1 MGDSSPLT
9 LTERSVNNVARF
21 LQTVVVVDDKARF
34 EPQPAS
40 SSSAVKP
47 ETGESDEN
55 VPVGIHANLVQ
66 PQAETAG
73 LSEDPENLN
82 ARTLV
87 NEFAGEGIACAV
99 LVPVPEDEIDTQ
111 VTKVAELA
119 DIVILDWILDED
131 NGARATNLIQRILDG
146 ENGLNRLRLIAIYTG
161 ERDLRAV
168 ADKAAQALSIRYG
181 EEPDRP
187 SDFVALKNPV
197 RLVVFGKQYTQV
209 PKEDTELSGRI
220 IEPSALP
227 KRLIREFAEM
237 TTGLMSNVAIAGL
250 TEVRFQTHKLLN
262 NFSRALDPAYL
273 GHRLLL
279 ANPSEAEE
287 QVVAMLVA
295 EIFSILEEGDVEK
308 QAAIDSVLAWIKEM
322 EANGS
327 LRLEHLSLTSQD
339 ALGRLLEEGI
349 DNVKEAKLGGW
360 KWERVTH
367 AFTSKDCRADR
378 SNRQFARMM
387 HVKTRYG
394 GRPPSL
400 TLGTILFSTEEKGG
414 TYWISLQP
422 KCDSVRI
429 EETRAFPFIPLMPM
443 KDQRCDFE
451 IVVSHRGSWPLLRV
465 PNKPSEMRMFR
476 FDPTDKTKGQVTAT
490 WSGSSWNITS
500 VECHSFE
507 WVAELNDEHSQRI
520 ADEFASSFSRVGVN
534 ELEWVRRSGK
544 KR

>member
-40 SSSAVKP
+40 SSSVVTS
-47 ETGESDEN
+47 ESGESDDT
-55 VPVGIHANLVQ
+55 VPARIHADLV
-66 PQAETAG
+66 PPPGAIAG
-73 LSEDPENLN
+73 PSEDPENLN
-82 ARTLV
+82 AKTLV

-99 LVPVPEDEIDTQ
+99 LIPVPGDEIDAQ

-131 NGARATNLIQRILDG
+131 NGARATNLIQRILEG
-146 ENGLNRLRLIAIYTG
+146 ENGLDRLRLIAIYTG

-168 ADKAAQALSIRYG
+168 ADKAAQALSERYG

-187 SDFVALKNPV
+187 SEFVAIKNPV
-197 RLVVFGKQYTQV
+197 RLVIFGKQHTQV
-209 PKEDTELSGRI
+209 PSEDTELSARI

-279 ANPSEAEE
+279 ANPSEAEG

-308 QAAIDSVLAWIKEM
+308 QASIDSVLAWIEEKK
-322 EANGS
+322 AIGS
-327 LRLEHLSLTSQD
+327 LRLEHLSLTSQG
-339 ALGRLLEEGI
+339 ALAQLLEEGI

-360 KWERVTH
+360 KWEKVTH
-367 AFTSKDCRADR
+367 AFTSEDCRADC
-378 SNRQFARMM
+378 SNRQFATMM

-394 GRPPSL
+394 GYPPSL
-400 TLGTILFSTEEKGG
+400 TLGTILFSTEEKRD
-414 TYWISLQP
+414 TYWVSLQP

-429 EETRAFPFIPLMPM
+429 KETKSFPFIPLIPM

-451 IVVSHRGSWPLLRV
+451 VVVSHRGSWALLRV
-465 PNKPSEMRMFR
+465 PTKPSEMRMFR
-476 FDPTDKTKGQVTAT
+476 FDPTDKTKGQVRAT

-500 VECHSFE
+500 ADKHSFE
-507 WVAELNDEHSQRI
+507 WVAELKDEHSQRV
-520 ADEFASSFSRVGVN
+520 ANEFASSFSRVGVQ
-534 ELEWVRRSGK
+534 
-544 KR
+544 

>member
-1 MGDSSPLT
+1 MGDSNPLT
-9 LTERSVNNVARF
+9 LTDRSVNNVARF
-21 LQTVVVVDDKARF
+21 LQTVVVVDDKARY

-40 SSSAVKP
+40 PSSAITLK
-47 ETGESDEN
+47 TGESDES
-55 VPVGIHANLVQ
+55 VPEGIHGNLVT
-66 PQAETAG
+66 PQENTED
-73 LSEDPENLN
+73 LSEDSEILS

-99 LVPVPEDEIDTQ
+99 LVPVPGDEIDEQ

-161 ERDLRAV
+161 ERDLRDV
-168 ADKAAQALSIRYG
+168 ADKAAQALSKRYG

-187 SDFVALKNPV
+187 SDFVAIKSPV
-197 RLVVFGKQYTQV
+197 RLVVFGKEKTQV

-227 KRLIREFAEM
+227 KHLIREFAKM

-250 TEVRFQTHKLLN
+250 TEVRFQTQKLLN

-295 EIFSILEEGDVEK
+295 EIFSVLEEGDVEK
-308 QAAIDSVLAWIKEM
+308 QAGIDSVLAWIEEM
-322 EANGS
+322 KADGS
-327 LRLEHLSLTSQD
+327 LRLDHLYLTSQD
-339 ALGRLLEEGI
+339 ALGPLLEKGI
-349 DNVKEAKLGGW
+349 ENVKEAKLGGW
-360 KWERVTH
+360 KWGKVTH
-367 AFTSKDCRADR
+367 AFTPEDCGADR
-378 SNRQFARMM
+378 SNRQFAKMM

-443 KDQRCDFE
+443 KGQRCDFE

-465 PNKPSEMRMFR
+465 PNKPAAMRMFR
-476 FDPTDKTKGQVTAT
+476 FDPTDKAKGQVTAT
-490 WSGSSWNITS
+490 WSGLSWDVTS
-500 VECHSFE
+500 VDNHLFE
-507 WVAELNDEHSQRI
+507 WVAELKDEHSQRI
-520 ADEFASSFSRVGVN
+520 ANEFASSFSRVGVN
-534 ELEWVRRSGK
+534 ESEWVRRSGK
-544 KR
+544 KG